1 MNKNTVIIT
10 GASSGLGK
18 EYLNQLLLDTSI
30 DEYWIIAR
38 RKEILEELAKKD
50 SRIIPF
56 PLDLT
61 NINDIH
67 TYIHKLDE
75 EKPNIQILINA
86 AGMGKI
92 ARCDEID
99 FQDSQKMIDLNCKA
113 LVLLTQCSLPFMH
126 KYSRI
131 IQIASIAGFQP
142 MPGFAIYAA
151 SKAFVQSYAKAL
163 HFELK
168 RKGIKVTTV
177 CPYWVKDTQFI
188 SIAKEYQNQSFKKRP
203 FSTTSKKI
211 VQKSLQDS
219 FKNKWISTPDP
230 VSTFDRIVTHVL
242 PDTITVPIMDLI
254 RKI

>member
-1 MNKNTVIIT
+1 MNKNIAIIT

-18 EYLNQLLLDTSI
+18 EYLTQLLLDSSI

-61 NINDIH
+61 NTNDIY
-67 TYIHKLDE
+67 TYIHKLDQ

-92 ARCDEID
+92 ARCDEISI
-99 FQDSQKMIDLNCKA
+99 QDSQKMIDLNCKA
-113 LVLLTQCSLPFMH
+113 LVLLTQGSLSFMQ
-126 KYSRI
+126 KGSRI
-131 IQIASIAGFQP
+131 LQIASIAGFQP
-142 MPGFAIYAA
+142 MPGFALYAA
-151 SKAFVQSYAKAL
+151 TKAFVQSYAKSL
-163 HFELK
+163 HYELK
-168 RKGIKVTTV
+168 QKGIKVTTV
-177 CPYWVKDTQFI
+177 CPYWIKDTQFI

-219 FKNKWISTPDP
+219 LKNKWISTPDP
-230 VSTFDRIVTHVL
+230 VSTIDRIATHIL
-242 PDTITVPIMDLI
+242 PDTITVPIMDLV
-254 RKI
+254 RKF